1 MRLGLDPEIT
11 EELKDGD
18 SLTRPS
24 ASTFGVAARRAPVEL
39 RSLDGAHL
47 AAAGEVGSEL
57 EAQGTYERRM
67 VAGV

>member
-24 ASTFGVAARRAPVEL
+24 ASTFGVAGRRAPVEL

-57 EAQGTYERRM
+57 EAQGTYERRI